1 MPRQTVYFVRA
12 ALIQLGI
19 GFTMGALML
28 ANKGISFEPMLW
40 RLLFPHV
47 EVVLIGWTLQ
57 LAMGVAL
64 WILPRISG
72 ARKYGN
78 EGFGW
83 AAFVLLNA
91 GILGV
96 GVGYWFGGDMVL
108 FAAAGRVAELV
119 AGVLFVLQVW
129 SRVKPIGGAAALET
143 KTESQ
148 K

>member
-19 GFTMGALML
+19 GFTFGALML
-28 ANKGISFEPMLW
+28 SNKGIPYEPTLW

-47 EVVLIGWTLQ
+47 EIVLLGWTMQ

-78 EGFGW
+78 ERFGW
-83 AAFVLLNA
+83 AAFGLLNA
-91 GILGV
+91 GVLAV
-96 GVGYWFGGDMVL
+96 AMGYWVGSD
-108 FAAAGRVAELV
+108 AAALAMVGRVAEFL
-119 AGVLFVLQVW
+119 AAVLFALQVW
-129 SRVKPIGGAAALET
+129 SRVKPIAGAAA
-143 KTESQ
+143 
-148 K
+148 